1 MGRLDGR
8 VAIVTGAGRGLG
20 RAHALRLAEEG
31 AAVVV
36 NDLGGSVAGIGA
48 SNAPASQVVDEIR
61 AGGGKA
67 VASFHSVSDWAQAAE
82 LVRTAEEAFGRLD
95 VVVNNAGIL
104 RDRSLAN
111 VTEVEWDAV
120 IDVRASSHR

>member
-36 NDLGGSVAGIGA
+36 NDLGGSVDGIGA

-61 AGGGKA
+61 AARGKA